1 MTDKFFEEKVS
12 TKLPSKQIAEPLI
25 ARFVKLGFSES
36 DFAFDFDQEPDD
48 ETLLAINIKQKNRE
62 QKSK

>member
-1 MTDKFFEEKVS
+1 MTGRFFDDKIAFR
-12 TKLPSKQIAEPLI
+12 LAAKQVTEPLI

-36 DFAFDFDQEPDD
+36 DFAIYFDQEPDD